1 MGFTVQDML
10 DMKLFQKA
18 NLLWGKVV
26 LARKSVV
33 LRLLNLQILFVLSV
47 VERSF

>member
-18 NLLWGKVV
+18 NLLWGKGGIGG
-26 LARKSVV
+26 
-33 LRLLNLQILFVLSV
+33 NPWCYDY
-47 VERSF
+47 